1 MYRYTTPTLPI
12 TISDLDF
19 SAAELFRVAIEQ
31 DGVEILKVIDA
42 DDASV
47 DAQHKTINVPLTQEE
62 TASFKDGVVEVQVRA
77 KLTGGSVLAT
87 KVAKL
92 SVNDVLD
99 EVII

>member
-19 SAAELFRVAIEQ
+19 STVSLFRVAIEQ
-31 DGVEILKVIDA
+31 NDVEILKVIDA
-42 DDASV
+42 EDASV
-47 DAQHKTINVPLTQEE
+47 DAQHKTINVALTQEE
-62 TASFKDGVVEVQVRA
+62 TASFKDGFVNVQVRA

-92 SVNDVLD
+92 SVDDVLD

>member
-19 SAAELFRVAIEQ
+19 STVSLFRVAIEQ
-31 DGVEILKVIDA
+31 NGVEILKVINA

-47 DAQHKTINVPLTQEE
+47 DAEHKTINVALTQEE
-62 TASFKDGVVEVQVRA
+62 TASFKDGIVEIQVRA

>member
-12 TISDLDF
+12 TIADIDF
-19 SAAELFRVAIEQ
+19 ADVQLFRVAIEQ
-31 DGVEILKVIDA
+31 GATELLKIVNA

-47 DAQHKTINVPLTQEE
+47 DTETNTIYVPLTQEE
-62 TASFKDGVVEVQVRA
+62 TASFKKGISEVQVRVKFNSGA
-77 KLTGGSVLAT
+77 VLAT
-87 KVAKL
+87 NKAKV

>member
-19 SAAELFRVAIEQ
+19 STVTLFRVAIEQ
-31 DGVEILKVIDA
+31 DGVKILKVIDA

-47 DAQHKTINVPLTQEE
+47 DAQHKTINVALTQEE
-62 TASFKDGVVEVQVRA
+62 TASFKDGVGEVQVRA

-87 KVAKL
+87 RIAKL
-92 SVNDVLD
+92 SIKDVLD